1 MLPKKKVEKTN
12 KSLNKRYNIKWI
24 TVISLWTFVLAI
36 LFSLI
41 SENLLRNFNSTFAFI
56 ILIFIVLLGVT
67 FDTIGIAVASAD
79 EKPFHSMAANKI
91 PEGRYAVKLVRNAG
105 PVSNF
110 CNDVVGDICGI
121 ISGGAGTIL
130 VLKVVNT
137 YGFKKVTI
145 ISVIMS
151 AFIAS
156 LTVGGKAFGKEIAL
170 KKNEEILYYTSKVLK
185 VLDEK
190 LQINI
195 LPDLKKKAK
204 KKDKE
209 RE

>member
-1 MLPKKKVEKTN
+1 MPKKKVEKTN

-91 PEGRYAVKLVRNAG
+91 AEGRYAVKLVRNAG

-121 ISGGAGTIL
+121 ISGGAGTII

-170 KKNEEILYYTSKVLK
+170 KKNEEILYYTSKILK

-195 LPDLKKKAK
+195 LPDLKKKVK

>member
-1 MLPKKKVEKTN
+1 MPKKKEEKIK
-12 KSLNKRYNIKWI
+12 KSLSKRYNLKWI
-24 TVISLWTFVLAI
+24 IMISLWTFVLAI
-36 LFSLI
+36 LFSII
-41 SENLLRNFNSTFAFI
+41 SENLLRTFNSILAFI

-67 FDTIGIAVASAD
+67 FDTIGIAVASAK

-91 PEGRYAVKLVRNAG
+91 AEGRYAVKLVRNAG

-121 ISGGAGTIL
+121 ISGGAGTII
-130 VLKVVNT
+130 VLKLVNT
-137 YGFKKVTI
+137 YGFKKITI

-170 KKNEEILYYTSKVLK
+170 KKNEEILYYTAKVLK
-185 VLDEK
+185 FLDEK

-195 LPDLKKKAK
+195 LPDLKKKIK